1 MDMWIIS
8 WNVENAEILIYKTD
22 NVHFSLCEIQL
33 LT

>member
-1 MDMWIIS
+1 MDLWIIS
-8 WNVENAEILIYKTD
+8 WKLENAEILINKTD